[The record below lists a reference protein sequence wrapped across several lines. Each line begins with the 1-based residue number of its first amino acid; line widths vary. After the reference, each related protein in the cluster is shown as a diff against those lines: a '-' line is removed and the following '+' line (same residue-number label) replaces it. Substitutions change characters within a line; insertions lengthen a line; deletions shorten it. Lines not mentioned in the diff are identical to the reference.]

1 MGKATKL
8 LKDISGKVG
17 SLMFKQTKSGKTSVY
32 AAPDVKE
39 TPTRTKAQMLGLMA
53 WVTLIALFKMFR
65 KTLKHSHE
73 NLLPGRSD
81 YNAFLADNTKNCRA
95 YLTKTEFRNGGC
107 LLIPCQISQ
116 GSLESINYEKNGS
129 NVLVT
134 DIPLGSLVI
143 DANTTIGDL
152 SAVLEANNPDEW
164 LEGDQLTFFYG
175 QQKVDAVTGT
185 PRAKITGYKMKLDIA
200 NDTPLWDVVSA
211 LGFTSV
217 PEPVEGG
224 YVLGMSQVI
233 TDGAAAWIHSREDEE
248 GNLRIGTQS
257 LYVDSSI
264 LATYT
269 GDTAFQASANSYG
282 GITDKQKVFLRP
294 DEDTNTV
301 RVAVESVN
309 TGGSEQSGGGSG
321 SSSGSSGSNSGT
333 SGTSGTGGQQS
344 GGSQETPTVAAPV
357 ISGSTP
363 FEETTQVTMSC
374 STAGAT
380 IHYTV
385 DGTTP
390 TAESTQ
396 YTEAITLSE
405 TTTVKAI
412 AIKDGVS
419 SSVTSRTY
427 TKGTNAGGGD
437 GEGSGDME

>member
-1 MGKATKL
+1 MGQAKNF
-8 LKDISGKVG
+8 LKDISGKVHN
-17 SLMFKQTKSGKTSVY
+17 LIFTHTASGKTSVRM
-32 AAPDVKE
+32 APEPKDNPV
-39 TPTRTKAQMLGLMA
+39 RTKAQMLVRMA

-95 YLTKTEFRNGGC
+95 YLTKTEFRNGGS

-116 GSLESINYEKNGS
+116 GSLESIDYEKNGS

-143 DANTTIGDL
+143 DSNTTIGDL

-185 PRAKITGYKMKLDIA
+185 PRAKITGYKMKLDVTD
-200 NDTPLWDVVSA
+200 DTPLWDVVSA
-211 LGFTSV
+211 LGFSTV
-217 PEPVEGG
+217 GG
-224 YVLGMSQVI
+224 YLGMSQVI
-233 TDGAAAWIHSREDEE
+233 TDGAAAWIHSREEEE

-309 TGGSEQSGGGSG
+309 TGGGEQSGGSG
-321 SSSGSSGSNSGT
+321 S
-333 SGTSGTGGQQS
+333 GQQS
-344 GGSQETPTVAAPV
+344 GGQNSAPAQPV
-357 ISGSTP
+357 LSGTTP
-363 FEETTQVTMSC
+363 FEESTSVTMSC

-380 IHYTV
+380 IYYTT
-385 DGTTP
+385 DGSTP
-390 TAESTQ
+390 TSASTQ
-396 YTEAITLSE
+396 YSSALTLSD

-412 AIKDGVS
+412 AVKDDVS
-419 SSVTSRTY
+419 SSVASKTF
-427 TKGTNAGGGD
+427 TKGSGGGGD
-437 GEGSGDME
+437 NEGDGDVS

>member
-39 TPTRTKAQMLGLMA
+39 TPTRTKAQMLIRMA

-95 YLTKTEFRNGGC
+95 YLTKTEFRNGGS

-116 GSLESINYEKNGS
+116 GSLESISYEKNGS

-143 DANTTIGDL
+143 NANTTIGDL

-175 QQKVDAVTGT
+175 RQKVDAVTGT
-185 PRAKITGYKMKLDIA
+185 PRAKITGYKMKLDITD
-200 NDTPLWDVVSA
+200 DTPLWDVVSA
-211 LGFTSV
+211 LGFSTV
-217 PEPVEGG
+217 GG
-224 YVLGMSQVI
+224 YLGMSQVI

-294 DEDTNTV
+294 DEGTNTV

-309 TGGSEQSGGGSG
+309 TGGGEQSGG
-321 SSSGSSGSNSGT
+321 GSNSGT

-363 FEETTQVTMSC
+363 FEESTQVTMSC

-396 YTEAITLSE
+396 YTEALTLTD

-412 AIKDGVS
+412 AVKDGTSSTVS
-419 SSVTSRTY
+419 SRTF
-427 TKGTNAGGGD
+427 TKGD
-437 GEGSGDME
+437 GEDVS

>member
-1 MGKATKL
+1 MAQAKNFL
-8 LKDISGKVG
+8 QDISGKVHN
-17 SLMFKQTKSGKTSVY
+17 LIFTHTASGKTSVRM
-32 AAPDVKE
+32 APEPKDNPV
-39 TPTRTKAQMLGLMA
+39 RTKAQMLVRMA

-95 YLTKTEFRNGGC
+95 YLTKTEFRNGGS

-116 GSLESINYEKNGS
+116 GSLESISYEKNGS

-185 PRAKITGYKMKLDIA
+185 PRAKITGYKMKLDITD
-200 NDTPLWDVVSA
+200 DTPLWDVVSA
-211 LGFTSV
+211 LGFSTV
-217 PEPVEGG
+217 GG
-224 YVLGMSQVI
+224 YLGMSQVI

-257 LYVDSSI
+257 LYVDNSI

-301 RVAVESVN
+301 RVAVDSVN
-309 TGGSEQSGGGSG
+309 IGGGEQSGGSG
-321 SSSGSSGSNSGT
+321 S
-333 SGTSGTGGQQS
+333 GQQS
-344 GGSQETPTVAAPV
+344 GGQNSAPAQPV
-357 ISGSTP
+357 LSGTTP
-363 FEETTQVTMSC
+363 FEESTSVTMSC

-380 IHYTV
+380 IYYTT

-390 TAESTQ
+390 TSASTQ
-396 YTEAITLSE
+396 YTSALTLSD

-412 AIKDGVS
+412 AVKDDVS
-419 SSVTSRTY
+419 SSVASKTF
-427 TKGTNAGGGD
+427 TKGSGGGD
-437 GEGSGDME
+437 GDGEDVS

>member
-1 MGKATKL
+1 MAQAKNFL
-8 LKDISGKVG
+8 QDISGKVHN
-17 SLMFKQTKSGKTSVY
+17 LIFTHTKSGKTSVRM
-32 AAPDVKE
+32 APEPKDNPGRSE
-39 TPTRTKAQMLGLMA
+39 AQMLVRMA

-81 YNAFLADNTKNCRA
+81 YNAFLADNTKNCTA

-116 GSLESINYEKNGS
+116 GSLESIEYHKNGS

-152 SAVLEANNPDEW
+152 SAVLEAYNPDEW

-185 PRAKITGYKMKLDIA
+185 PRAKITGYKMKLAVND
-200 NDTPLWDVVSA
+200 DTPLWDVTSA

-233 TDGAAAWIHSREDEE
+233 TDGAAAWIHSREDEM
-248 GNLRIGTQS
+248 GNLRISTQN

-309 TGGSEQSGGGSG
+309 AGGSEQSGGSG
-321 SSSGSSGSNSGT
+321 S
-333 SGTSGTGGQQS
+333 GQQS
-344 GGSQETPTVAAPV
+344 GGQNSAPAQPV
-357 ISGSTP
+357 LSGTTP
-363 FEETTQVTMSC
+363 FEESTSVTMSC

-380 IHYTV
+380 IYYTT
-385 DGTTP
+385 DGSVP
-390 TAESTQ
+390 TSASTQ
-396 YTEAITLSE
+396 YSSALTLSD

-412 AIKDGVS
+412 AVKDDVS
-419 SSVTSRTY
+419 SSVASKTF
-427 TKGTNAGGGD
+427 TKGSGGGD
-437 GEGSGDME
+437 GDGEDVS

>member
-1 MGKATKL
+1 MGQAKNF
-8 LKDISGKVG
+8 LKDISGKVHN
-17 SLMFKQTKSGKTSVY
+17 LIFTHTASGKTSVRM
-32 AAPDVKE
+32 APEPKDNPV
-39 TPTRTKAQMLGLMA
+39 RTKAQMLIRMA

-95 YLTKTEFRNGGC
+95 YLTKTEFRNGGS

-116 GSLESINYEKNGS
+116 GSLESISYEKNGS

-143 DANTTIGDL
+143 NANTTIGDL

-185 PRAKITGYKMKLDIA
+185 PRAKITGYKMKLDITD
-200 NDTPLWDVVSA
+200 DTPLWDVVSA
-211 LGFTSV
+211 LGFSTV
-217 PEPVEGG
+217 GG
-224 YVLGMSQVI
+224 YLGMSQAI

-309 TGGSEQSGGGSG
+309 TGGGEQSGGSG
-321 SSSGSSGSNSGT
+321 NSGSSG
-333 SGTSGTGGQQS
+333 
-344 GGSQETPTVAAPV
+344 
-357 ISGSTP
+357 
-363 FEETTQVTMSC
+363 
-374 STAGAT
+374 
-380 IHYTV
+380 
-385 DGTTP
+385 D
-390 TAESTQ
+390 
-396 YTEAITLSE
+396 
-405 TTTVKAI
+405 
-412 AIKDGVS
+412 
-419 SSVTSRTY
+419 
-427 TKGTNAGGGD
+427 GGGD
-437 GEGSGDME
+437 GGDDGDVS

>member
-17 SLMFKQTKSGKTSVY
+17 SLMFMQTKSGKTSVY

-39 TPTRTKAQMLGLMA
+39 TPTRTKAQMLVRMA

-95 YLTKTEFRNGGC
+95 YLTKTEFRNGGS

-116 GSLESINYEKNGS
+116 GSLESISYEKNGS

-143 DANTTIGDL
+143 NANTTIGDL

-185 PRAKITGYKMKLDIA
+185 PRAKITGYKMKLDVTD
-200 NDTPLWDVVSA
+200 DTPLWDVVSA
-211 LGFTSV
+211 LGFSTV
-217 PEPVEGG
+217 GG
-224 YVLGMSQVI
+224 YLGMSQVI

-248 GNLRIGTQS
+248 GNLRIGIQS

-309 TGGSEQSGGGSG
+309 TGGGEQSGGSGSG
-321 SSSGSSGSNSGT
+321 NSGN
-333 SGTSGTGGQQS
+333 S
-344 GGSQETPTVAAPV
+344 
-357 ISGSTP
+357 
-363 FEETTQVTMSC
+363 
-374 STAGAT
+374 
-380 IHYTV
+380 
-385 DGTTP
+385 
-390 TAESTQ
+390 
-396 YTEAITLSE
+396 
-405 TTTVKAI
+405 
-412 AIKDGVS
+412 
-419 SSVTSRTY
+419 
-427 TKGTNAGGGD
+427 GGGD
-437 GEGSGDME
+437 GGDDGDDGDVS

>member
-32 AAPDVKE
+32 VAPDVKE
-39 TPTRTKAQMLGLMA
+39 TPTRTKAQMLVRMA

-95 YLTKTEFRNGGC
+95 YLTKTEFRNGGS

-185 PRAKITGYKMKLDIA
+185 PRAKITGYKMKLDITD
-200 NDTPLWDVVSA
+200 DTPLWDVVSA
-211 LGFTSV
+211 LGFSTV
-217 PEPVEGG
+217 GG
-224 YVLGMSQVI
+224 YLGMSQVI

-309 TGGSEQSGGGSG
+309 TGGGEQSGGSGSG
-321 SSSGSSGSNSGT
+321 SGNSGSGSGS
-333 SGTSGTGGQQS
+333 GQQS
-344 GGSQETPTVAAPV
+344 GGSNTGGNSGGSNETPAVAAPV

-363 FEETTQVTMSC
+363 FEESTQVTMSC

-380 IHYTV
+380 IHYTT

-396 YTEAITLSE
+396 YSSALTLTD

-412 AIKDGVS
+412 AVNDGTS
-419 SSVTSRTY
+419 STVTSRTF
-427 TKGTNAGGGD
+427 TKGD
-437 GEGSGDME
+437 GEDVS

>member
-39 TPTRTKAQMLGLMA
+39 TPTRTKAQMLVRMA

-95 YLTKTEFRNGGC
+95 YLTKTEFRNGGS

-116 GSLESINYEKNGS
+116 GSLESISYGKNGS

-143 DANTTIGDL
+143 DANTTIADF
-152 SAVLEANNPDEW
+152 SVAVMTQNDDYQ
-164 LEGDQLTFFYG
+164 EGDQLTFFYG

-185 PRAKITGYKMKLDIA
+185 PRAKITGYKMKLDSTD
-200 NDTPLWDVVSA
+200 DTPLWDVVSA
-211 LGFTSV
+211 LGFSTV
-217 PEPVEGG
+217 GG
-224 YVLGMSQVI
+224 YLGMSQVI

-309 TGGSEQSGGGSG
+309 TGGGEQSGGSG
-321 SSSGSSGSNSGT
+321 NSGSSG
-333 SGTSGTGGQQS
+333 
-344 GGSQETPTVAAPV
+344 
-357 ISGSTP
+357 
-363 FEETTQVTMSC
+363 
-374 STAGAT
+374 
-380 IHYTV
+380 
-385 DGTTP
+385 D
-390 TAESTQ
+390 
-396 YTEAITLSE
+396 
-405 TTTVKAI
+405 
-412 AIKDGVS
+412 
-419 SSVTSRTY
+419 
-427 TKGTNAGGGD
+427 GGD
-437 GEGSGDME
+437 DGGDDGDDGDVS